1 MTTNKT
7 KIIKAYHEN
16 TADKASEILGISKTT
31 LYKYLV
37 KLGVEKKGKIG
48 AGKGKTKINL
58 FE

>member
-1 MTTNKT
+1 MNNKT
-7 KIIKAYHEN
+7 KIIKAYYEN
-16 TADKASEILGISKTT
+16 TAIEASKILGISKTT

-37 KLGVEKKGKIG
+37 KLGVEKKGKKG